1 MSSKKLQPIMQD
13 AGGGLMMLPAL
24 NASRVSNLFDND
36 YAWLCPTCK
45 SSCQPIEHGEIV
57 TCGKCKTKWVLYGT
71 ALMKVSQNLAGLY
84 K

>member
-13 AGGGLMMLPAL
+13 AGGGFMKLPVLDTKRAG
-24 NASRVSNLFDND
+24 NLFDNES
-36 YAWLCPTCK
+36 AWLCLECK

-57 TCGKCKTKWVLYGT
+57 ICGKCKTKWILYGT